1 MRSQRKNKAIILK
14 RSDFEI
20 FCLIKEGLLGA
31 CTHLMSKKEV
41 DVLKNNHNNLE
52 GCFYPYVLSYCASQN
67 ALRYIEIGDS
77 VDLICDKKVVGAL
90 TISDKFKDNSCMES
104 IFSSQS
110 CDIGERVF
118 LGGEFE
124 LFSSHIKHKK
134 EEFLK
139 LKKDL
144 NAQVITALVMSLDPL
159 HRGHEHILRWS
170 IDKADL
176 VVIFLI
182 ESYEPS
188 GFDFEL
194 KLAYTKEFINKYIPK
209 ERVFIFELKN
219 IDIFH
224 AHLNPML
231 EASIASA
238 LGCTKLVVGQTHTG
252 LGTYYDANRPYT
264 MLDDCMK
271 EYSLQVIVLPEL
283 VYCEECTAL
292 VSTKS
297 CPHGAHHHL
306 KFNARALKQLLKLGI
321 IPPPVFMRREIS
333 ISILEKLFPKRFE
346 SLKNLYNELFTT
358 YGIIEEKSDK
368 EFYEELLRIYEL
380 KYIV

>member
-1 MRSQRKNKAIILK
+1 MALQRKNKSIVLK
-14 RSDFEI
+14 KADYEI

-41 DVLKNNHNNLE
+41 DALKNNHNNLK
-52 GCFYPYVLSYCASQN
+52 GCFYPYVLSYCASEESLKHIDIN
-67 ALRYIEIGDS
+67 DS
-77 VDLICDKKVVGAL
+77 VDLICDKKVVGTL
-90 TISDKFKDNSCMES
+90 QISDKFKDNSCIES

-124 LFSSHIKHKK
+124 IFDLHIKKQK
-134 EEFLK
+134 EEFLRIK
-139 LKKDL
+139 NES

-159 HRGHEHILRWS
+159 HRGHEHIIRWS

-176 VVIFLI
+176 VVLFLI
-182 ESYEPS
+182 ESYEIN
-188 GFDFEL
+188 GFDFDL
-194 KLAYTKEFINKYIPK
+194 KLAYTKEFISKYIPK
-209 ERVFIFELKN
+209 ERIFIFALKN
-219 IDIFH
+219 IDMFH

-252 LGTYYDANRPYT
+252 LGTYYNANRPYT

-271 EYSLQVIVLPEL
+271 EYNLQVLVLPEL

-306 KFNARALKQLLKLGI
+306 KFNSRALKQLLKLGI
-321 IPPPVFMRREIS
+321 IPPPVFVRREIS